1 MPFTV
6 TPTALSDVLILEPK
20 VFGDERGF
28 FFESYNERDFLSATG
43 LQVRFVQD
51 NHSRSKKGVW
61 RGLHYQ
67 IAQSQGKLVRVT
79 QGEVFDVCV
88 NLKKGHPEFGHW
100 VGVLL
105 SAESKRQ
112 IWIPPGF
119 AHGFLVLRDDTDV
132 LYKTSDYYSPEDE
145 RCLRWDDP
153 TVGIEWPLKQ
163 LNISEPT
170 LTEKDRAGS
179 SLVHTEIFREL

>member
-1 MPFTV
+1 LPFTV

-20 VFGDERGF
+20 IFGDERGF

-43 LQVRFVQD
+43 QQVHFVQD
-51 NHSRSKKGVW
+51 NHSRSKKGVL

-67 IAQSQGKLVRVT
+67 VAQAQGKLVRVT

-88 NLKKGHPEFGHW
+88 NLKKGHPEFGKW
-100 VGVLL
+100 VGVTL
-105 SAESKRQ
+105 SGENKRQ
-112 IWIPPGF
+112 LWVPPGF

-145 RCLRWDDP
+145 RCLLWNDP
-153 TVGIEWPLKQ
+153 AVGINWPLAVSVGVAP
-163 LNISEPT
+163 L
-170 LTEKDRAGS
+170 LTDKDRQGLCLSNAD
-179 SLVHTEIFREL
+179 VFV

>member
-1 MPFTV
+1 LPFTV
-6 TPTALSDVLILEPK
+6 TPTALSDVLVLEPK
-20 VFGDERGF
+20 VFGDARGF

-51 NHSRSKKGVW
+51 NHSRSKKGVL

-88 NLKKGHPEFGHW
+88 NLKKGHPEFGKW
-100 VGVLL
+100 TGVSL

-112 IWIPPGF
+112 LWIPPGF
-119 AHGFLVLRDDTDV
+119 AHGFLVLREDTDV
-132 LYKTSDYYSPEDE
+132 LYKTTDYYSPENE
-145 RCLRWDDP
+145 RCLLWNDP
-153 TVGIEWPLKQ
+153 AVGIDWPLSV
-163 LNISEPT
+163 LEGAAPL
-170 LTEKDRAGS
+170 LTDKDRQGLCLSNAD
-179 SLVHTEIFREL
+179 VFV

>member
-20 VFGDERGF
+20 VFGDARGF
-28 FFESYNERDFLSATG
+28 FFESYNERDFSSATG

-51 NHSRSKKGVW
+51 NHSRSKKGVL

-67 IAQSQGKLVRVT
+67 VAHAQGKLLRVT

-88 NLKKGHPEFGHW
+88 NLKRGHPAFGKW
-100 VGVLL
+100 VGVVL
-105 SAESKRQ
+105 SEENKRQ
-112 IWIPPGF
+112 LWIPPGF

-132 LYKTSDYYSPEDE
+132 MYKTTDYYSPEDE
-145 RCLRWDDP
+145 RCLLWNDP
-153 TVGIEWPLKQ
+153 AVGIDWPLSV
-163 LNISEPT
+163 LEGAAPL
-170 LTEKDRAGS
+170 LTDKDRQGLCLS
-179 SLVHTEIFREL
+179 SADVFV